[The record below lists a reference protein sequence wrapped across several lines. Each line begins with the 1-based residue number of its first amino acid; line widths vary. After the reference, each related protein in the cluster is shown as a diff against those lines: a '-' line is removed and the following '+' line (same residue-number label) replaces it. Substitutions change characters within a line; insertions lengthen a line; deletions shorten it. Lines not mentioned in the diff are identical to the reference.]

1 MDAKKRSRIL
11 AIDLGFSS
19 VKVAYYNEEGVLVL
33 EKYISAIAKVPEPEI
48 LEDNDDTVFKLGLEY
63 YVLSSAALKVARSYQ
78 LSLESFQGLCQ
89 VYPAW
94 ISYLLKKYGGVERF
108 DHVAIGLSM
117 AYADKADDL
126 LNTLYDTLMI
136 DKQGYFMLF
145 SQGSAAKKTYQTC
158 ALNIKETTTRND
170 YKMKNYIICDGGF
183 ETIDICNVVG
193 NAVAGATVGLENTG
207 VIMVAYDIQDYLYKN
222 FEIKESIKGCQDI
235 LDNDGIFI
243 RRGRRYDISE
253 VVDGLIQKYLTN
265 VLKLLEDRFSE
276 FLDAAEGILM
286 CGGISYL
293 FKKALKVE
301 SFVKEVEKHFP
312 VSFLHFPTEDAEY
325 YNVFSYLKVAESLLE
340 KEN

>member
-1 MDAKKRSRIL
+1 MEKRSRIL

-19 VKVAYYNEEGVLVL
+19 VKVAYYNDEGVLVL
-33 EKYISAIAKVPEPEI
+33 EKFISAIAKIPEPEI
-48 LEDNDDTVFKLGLEY
+48 LEDNDDTIFKLGLDY
-63 YVLSSAALKVARSYQ
+63 YVLSGAALKVARSYQ
-78 LSLESFQGLCQ
+78 LSLENFQGLCQ

-94 ISYLLKKYGGVERF
+94 VSYLLKKYGGVDKF

-136 DKQGYFMLF
+136 VDKPGYFMLF

-207 VIMVAYDIQDYLYKN
+207 VIMVAYDIQDYLYKQYA
-222 FEIKESIKGCQDI
+222 IRESIKGCQDI

-253 VVDGLIQKYLTN
+253 QVDGFIKKYLIN
-265 VLKLLEDRFSE
+265 VLTLLEDRFGE

-293 FKKALKVE
+293 FKKALNFPGF
-301 SFVKEVEKHFP
+301 SDEVEKHFP

-340 KEN
+340 KTD

>member
-1 MDAKKRSRIL
+1 MEKRSRIL

-33 EKYISAIAKVPEPEI
+33 EKFISAIAKVPEPEI
-48 LEDNDDTVFKLGLEY
+48 LEDNDDTIFRLGLDY
-63 YVLSSAALKVARSYQ
+63 FVLSSAALKVARSYQ
-78 LSLESFQGLCQ
+78 LSLENFQGLCQ

-94 ISYLLKKYGGVERF
+94 ISYLLKKYGGIERF
-108 DHVAIGLSM
+108 DHVAIGLST

-136 DKQGYFMLF
+136 NIPGYFMLF

-183 ETIDICNVVG
+183 ETIDICNIVG

-207 VIMVAYDIQDYLYKN
+207 VIQVAYDIQDYLYKKY
-222 FEIKESIKGCQDI
+222 EIRESIKGCQDI
-235 LDNDGIFI
+235 LDNGGIFT
-243 RRGRRYDISE
+243 RRGRRYDISTE
-253 VVDGLIQKYLTN
+253 VDELIKKYLIN
-265 VLKLLEDRFSE
+265 VLKLLEDRFGE
-276 FLDAAEGILM
+276 YLDAAEGILM

-293 FKKALKVE
+293 FKKALQ
-301 SFVKEVEKHFP
+301 FNGFKEIVEKHFP

-325 YNVFSYLKVAESLLE
+325 YNVFSYLKVAEGILE
-340 KEN
+340 KEGNN